1 MTDGNSD
8 GFPNIIRYAVLVG
21 KVFEKRN
28 LSTFEKG
35 LLSIVCQ
42 YSLENSIV
50 GKVVCLTLVAVSSDG
65 FSNLGSWIG
74 GYCINIIYKVS

>member
-1 MTDGNSD
+1 MTDYNSD
-8 GFPNIIRYAVLVG
+8 GSPNIIRNAVLVS
-21 KVFEKRN
+21 KVFEKGN

-50 GKVVCLTLVAVSSDG
+50 GKVVCLSIEAVSSDSYG
-65 FSNLGSWIG
+65 NSGRFL
-74 GYCINIIYKVS
+74 